1 MEFGGVATGNI
12 NAQLADIVRGRI
24 NKRGLMPIFKPT
36 LATTGKNVIV
46 TAHNSV
52 IKCEMFINDN
62 CPKKLDL
69 EEGGFYILSKSKEGI
84 KLKYEFHNFNRFT
97 RVFYER

>member
-24 NKRGLMPIFKPT
+24 NKRGFIPIFKPT

-46 TAHNSV
+46 VVRLLVNSV
-52 IKCEMFINDN
+52 KNITITITVINIIQ
-62 CPKKLDL
+62 K
-69 EEGGFYILSKSKEGI
+69 
-84 KLKYEFHNFNRFT
+84 
-97 RVFYER
+97 